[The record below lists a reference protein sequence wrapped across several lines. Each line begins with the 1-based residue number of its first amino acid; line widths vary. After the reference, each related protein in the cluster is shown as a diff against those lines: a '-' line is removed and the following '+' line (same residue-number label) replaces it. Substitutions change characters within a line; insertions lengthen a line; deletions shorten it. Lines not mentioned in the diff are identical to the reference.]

1 MPRTYGRRLFR
12 SRSLKERVL
21 AVQRVLTTSASY
33 PRVLGVLAGLIAVFG
48 NASQA
53 AAIARSSD
61 SRKGSGQE
69 EEARALS
76 ATSITGLWES
86 LTCSPSGSDDLATC
100 DFFYLTLL
108 QEGNDVCGQHD
119 AGLAGASRLDEGYA
133 GSVMGSVSTTG
144 AVVGIRSGRSGALL
158 RARIVE
164 RSDTLVWSVV
174 GTIEPARYPDISSI
188 PSETVLRK
196 RSAPLADADVDRLE
210 GACTGVAQTEG

>member
-1 MPRTYGRRLFR
+1 MTYPYYARPLGVAAGL
-12 SRSLKERVL
+12 L
-21 AVQRVLTTSASY
+21 AVLV
-33 PRVLGVLAGLIAVFG
+33 V
-48 NASQA
+48 ASQA
-53 AAIARSSD
+53 SAIGVSGD
-61 SRKGSGQE
+61 GRKRGGQG
-69 EEARALS
+69 EEATVLS
-76 ATSITGLWES
+76 ATSLTGRWVS
-86 LTCSPSGSDDLATC
+86 LTCSPSGSDDLAKC

-108 QEGNDVCGQHD
+108 QEGNEVCGQHD

-188 PSETVLRK
+188 PSETVLR
-196 RSAPLADADVDRLE
+196 RQAAALAEAAVEQLA
-210 GACTGVAQTEG
+210 GACKGANRGME